1 MLLAQVAPAG
11 QGAGLPTPDFAWAA
25 ISPELILFGV
35 GILALL
41 LETAGDRRRNV
52 SAGAFVILA
61 GAAVFAGYVTGER
74 ILPGMVILAALAQLA
89 LTVIWKDRP
98 RMLSAILTGLG
109 FAGALAA
116 TGWQWSVYDN
126 AATALVGDSRVPLI
140 GTATAIGDMVA
151 IDGVALFT
159 RITVCVAGLLT
170 VPLGYSYANDR
181 RMHRGEY
188 YPLLLFAATGMTLL
202 AASADLIMVFISVE
216 ILSLALYILTA
227 FARRDLN
234 AQEAAFKYFILGAFS
249 SALLLYGIALAYGA
263 AGTTNIA
270 AVGASFASLDSPDT
284 LVLAAMA
291 LLLVGFGFKTAV
303 VPFHMWTPD
312 VYQGAPTPV
321 TGFMAAATK
330 AAAFAAFLR
339 VFVGAMAQLQWTWV
353 PAVWVLAA
361 LTMIVGAVLA
371 VVQRDLKRMLGYSA
385 IAHAG
390 YVLLGLTAVTRD
402 GVSALLLY
410 LLIYALMS
418 IGSFGVLSLLERR
431 SRKAIALDDL
441 RGLGRRYPVPAGML
455 GLFLLSLAGIPG
467 TAGFIGKLGVFRSAV
482 QVGQTPLV
490 VVAIASSVIAAFFY
504 IRVIVTMF
512 MEDEP
517 DEDVQR
523 PELVTTTGLSVGLA
537 LAASAVV
544 VLGIIPEAAI
554 DLARQAA
561 SFAP

>member
-1 MLLAQVAPAG
+1 MLLAQVGQAG

-41 LETAGDRRRNV
+41 LETAGERRRNI
-52 SAGAFVILA
+52 SAVVFVLLA
-61 GAAVFAGYVTGER
+61 GAAVFAGFQTGER
-74 ILPGMVILAALAQLA
+74 ILPGMVILAALTQLA

-140 GTATAIGDMVA
+140 GTASAIGDMVA

-159 RITVCVAGLLT
+159 RFTVCLAGLLT
-170 VPLGYSYANDR
+170 VPLGYSYANER

-249 SALLLYGIALAYGA
+249 SALLLYGIALTYGA

-270 AVGASFASLDSPDT
+270 AAGAAFGSLDAPAT

-339 VFVGAMAQLQWTWV
+339 VFVGAMSELQWTWV

-390 YVLLGLTAVTRD
+390 YILLGLTAVTRD

-410 LLIYALMS
+410 LLIYTLMS
-418 IGSFGVLSLLERR
+418 IGAFGILSLLERR

-467 TAGFIGKLGVFRSAV
+467 TAGFIGKLGVFRAAV
-482 QVGQTPLV
+482 QAGQTPLV
-490 VVAIASSVIAAFFY
+490 VIAIVSSVIAAFFY

-517 DEDVQR
+517 VEDAAR
-523 PELVTTTGLSVGLA
+523 PDLVTTTGLSAGLA
-537 LAASAVV
+537 LTASAVV
-544 VLGIIPEAAI
+544 VLGIIPGAVI